1 MKNLIIGLIVIVLL
15 VSCNNDNTVTGNPEF
30 ESSFLYVTNDQFVE
44 KIETIAN
51 EMNFPITVNTST
63 NDLYTINDVYT
74 IHYSEGFLKMSFKEA
89 QDKDSVIKM
98 IELLVR
104 TVEATESDISLLMQE
119 VVKSDTIETLF
130 SGEYGIYSSA
140 NRYEFDIT
148 EDNKYEFHVEDARM
162 GH

>member
-1 MKNLIIGLIVIVLL
+1 MKKLIMALMVIVLL

-51 EMNFPITVNTST
+51 EINFPLTVSTSSE
-63 NDLYTINDVYT
+63 DLYTINEVYT
-74 IHYSEGFLKMSFKEA
+74 IDYSEGFLIMSVNEA
-89 QDKDSVIKM
+89 DNQESVVKI

-104 TVEATESDISLLMQE
+104 TLEASDADINLLMQE
-119 VVKSDTIETLF
+119 VDKSETIETLF
-130 SGEYGIYSSA
+130 SGEYSIYSIT
-140 NRYEFDIT
+140 NRYEFVIT
-148 EDNKYEFHVEDARM
+148 EDNHYEFHVEDARM